1 MSDQVNNRFFLVASF
16 YGPGNII
23 SWLCTVAS
31 LFVTWCL
38 HAQHRRK
45 DTITTDLIFALAVP
59 SVAAGHAIAII
70 FFPAPSER
78 QQTIGELF
86 TAPDD
91 DVVQRAAAVE
101 AALNVCETFS
111 MIAVALI
118 FVSIFH
124 GHLKRTLAVL
134 AVGLFAFSTEAVVF
148 VQARG
153 RFSVASSNLSRP
165 FLFNFM
171 EVMICIMAFL
181 ALWTC
186 VFSGLTTWLRLARS
200 QEQWELVAA
209 EARLRAHCLAAIRS
223 LGRAD
228 GALGARGD
236 TRRFGNASQIFS
248 ATQQDEIRRRL
259 ARKRETRAM
268 SLLTYASFPFVIL
281 SFVASSITPFGLLGV
296 TAYMSSLS
304 WTARLPFFIPKSA
317 TGITELD
324 QTFALCI
331 GVVGLLYNLLHAFRS
346 RRKEEEILDRGD
358 RQKDDEE
365 LAAKQQRTMSLA
377 LNVLQLLEEQLGQ
390 AADERE
396 RGALLERRNQ
406 FLDRIS
412 RMA

>member
-1 MSDQVNNRFFLVASF
+1 MSDQVNNRFSLVASF

-118 FVSIFH
+118 FVSMFH

-148 VQARG
+148 VQTRG
-153 RFSVASSNLSRP
+153 RFNVASSNLSRP
-165 FLFNFM
+165 FLFNFF
-171 EVMICIMAFL
+171 EVMVCIIAFL
-181 ALWTC
+181 ALWAC
-186 VFSGLTTWLRLARS
+186 VFGGLMAWLRLERS
-200 QEQWELVAA
+200 QQQREGHVAVA
-209 EARLRAHCLAAIRS
+209 DARLRSHCRAAFRS
-223 LGRAD
+223 LGRPD
-228 GALGARGD
+228 GALGARGSR
-236 TRRFGNASQIFS
+236 TERFANASRAFS
-248 ATQQDEIRRRL
+248 ATGEDDIRRTL
-259 ARKRETRAM
+259 AREREQRAM
-268 SLLTYASFPFVIL
+268 KLLTLAGLPFAVL
-281 SFVASSITPFGLLGV
+281 SLFTSVLASSGIFGF
-296 TAYMSSLS
+296 TKYMSFLS

-317 TGITELD
+317 SGLTELD
-324 QTFALCI
+324 QMFALC
-331 GVVGLLYNLLHAFRS
+331 VGIVALSYSLLYAFGS
-346 RRKEEEILDRGD
+346 WRKEEERGN
-358 RQKDDEE
+358 RQREAAE
-365 LAAKQQRTMSLA
+365 LEARRQLTMSLA
-377 LNVLQLLEEQLGQ
+377 LSLLQLLEEQLGQ
-390 AADERE
+390 AIDERE
-396 RGALLERRNQ
+396 REALLERRSQ
-406 FLDRIS
+406 LLDCMS
-412 RMA
+412 GMA